1 MANTPDTEQPNSTTT
16 PDSMLSAPAT
26 PAPAATPDQAAPPA
40 APTEATVPT
49 APAAMTTEVPAAPA
63 VPAPAVAEVV
73 AENAAG
79 TAAPGTPAPAQHTQA
94 TEVLPPAGD
103 EAGGVPPLPPA
114 GGQGGAS
121 FGIPAEPKKPAD
133 KSKGNVLL
141 VGLAIGALL
150 GGIVG
155 GGVAAI
161 VSANAH
167 PATTAVNQSTVTL
180 NNPET
185 VTDVTQVALV
195 ATPSVVTVMVQG
207 DGSSGSGSG
216 VIYGNDGYIITNAHV
231 ALLDGATSSPTIQVK
246 LHDGSTRKA
255 ELVGTAP
262 YTDIAVLKVDPK
274 GLTPIKVA
282 DSNEVNVGDLAVAI
296 GAPMSLSNTVTSGIV
311 SALNRGI
318 TVGSPLVPSD
328 PNNQPEGESNSPWDF
343 RFDAQGQD
351 QKPTGAVTLPVIQTD
366 ASINPGNSGGALLN
380 GAGELIGINVAI
392 ASPGA
397 TEAGAGSAG
406 LGFAI
411 PANAAARVADEIIA
425 GEKPSYGL
433 LGASVVDA
441 SQDTD
446 ADAQLAGGLIA
457 EVVRGGAAAKAGL
470 KVGDVVTAV
479 DGVPAADGVTVSA
492 LVRTHGANEKVTVDY
507 SRAGVPGQV
516 EVTLGSLDW

>member
-63 VPAPAVAEVV
+63 A
-73 AENAAG
+73 
-79 TAAPGTPAPAQHTQA
+79 PAPAQHMQA

-167 PATTAVNQSTVTL
+167 PATTAVNQSAVTL

-470 KVGDVVTAV
+470 KPGDVVTAV